1 MWAGYIALAN
11 EQAAANKG
19 KPVGFINPR
28 IYPLGLGKTY
38 HTLFH
43 DITKGNN
50 GYPATKGYD
59 LASGWGSPN
68 GDGLINALTQK

>member
-11 EQAAANKG
+11 EQAAAKKV

-38 HTLFH
+38 DTLFH
-43 DITKGNN
+43 DIT
-50 GYPATKGYD
+50 TRQQW
-59 LASGWGSPN
+59 LSGDQRLRFGV
-68 GDGLINALTQK
+68 GLG